1 MQDADV
7 RRRVGD
13 TVGAMHDLV
22 PSDDPDDPVGRAVQD
37 EPDDEATDELTD
49 DPLLDEFDA
58 EMAAALADRSEI
70 LPSSGVQ
77 KFRRNTAVG
86 AVLNGM
92 ALGLRDVFEP
102 VQREEAPIVQDA
114 LGEPDTPRH
123 VDAHL
128 DPDDPAAS
136 SVTVRP
142 WLSSEIGP
150 DGRP

>member
-1 MQDADV
+1 MDPVSGEPDGPEV
-7 RRRVGD
+7 DDGG
-13 TVGAMHDLV
+13 TV
-22 PSDDPDDPVGRAVQD
+22 DPD
-37 EPDDEATDELTD
+37 
-49 DPLLDEFDA
+49 LD
-58 EMAAALADRSEI
+58 AALDDRSEI

-92 ALGLRDVFEP
+92 ALGLRDVFDP
-102 VQREEAPIVQDA
+102 VVREEPPIVQDA
-114 LGEPDTPRH
+114 PGEPHEPRH

-142 WLSSEIGP
+142 WRAAANGAT
-150 DGRP
+150 